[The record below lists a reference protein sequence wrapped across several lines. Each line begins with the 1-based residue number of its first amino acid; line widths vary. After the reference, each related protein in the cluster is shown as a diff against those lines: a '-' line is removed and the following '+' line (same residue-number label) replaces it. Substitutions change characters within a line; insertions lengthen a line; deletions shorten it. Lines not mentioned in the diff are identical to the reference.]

1 MKLFMTPGV
10 ERLGSQDWQL
20 ILSIVTRLYHEKE
33 YFLSFEDKGGKTLVS
48 DDNESVLCY
57 VDKSIFPP
65 STKVWAIYGDDG
77 QSQYYTFLLP
87 EEY

>member
-1 MKLFMTPGV
+1 MNYAMTPGV

-20 ILSIVTRLYHEKE
+20 ILSIVMRLYHEKE
-33 YFLSFEDKGGKTLVS
+33 YFLSFEAKGGKTIVS
-48 DDNESVLCY
+48 DGNENDLCY
-57 VDKSIFPP
+57 VDKLIFPP

-87 EEY
+87 KEY